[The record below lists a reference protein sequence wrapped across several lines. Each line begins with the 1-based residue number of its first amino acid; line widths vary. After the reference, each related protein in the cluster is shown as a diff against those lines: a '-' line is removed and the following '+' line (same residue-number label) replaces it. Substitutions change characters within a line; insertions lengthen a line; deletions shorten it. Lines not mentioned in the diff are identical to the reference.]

1 MRWEGRGG
9 GEGRFSV
16 AFCRLVYL
24 LDEAS
29 ACPYMEQHV
38 ALTEKVCSVCCR
50 LCRLDSDVLT
60 VKIISAVWT
69 SEKPTPVTVKGIP
82 PLQME

>member
-29 ACPYMEQHV
+29 ACPYMEQHCRHMLHSLRRFVLFV
-38 ALTEKVCSVCCR
+38 AVFV
-50 LCRLDSDVLT
+50 
-60 VKIISAVWT
+60 
-69 SEKPTPVTVKGIP
+69 G
-82 PLQME
+82 